1 MCWGCAKSTKKNLLC
16 FLLDLIQQKLS
27 SYVQLVVQDCL
38 QSVSGQT
45 WIRVTESSTAATTNG
60 INAMHILIPV
70 NVFVVDTYP
79 AWIVG
84 LRGLWP
90 STKIWLS
97 PPETTSSQ
105 FGCEHEKNK
114 NGLNWPKKVENLG
127 RRITLKRMAMPVEVR
142 TTQCWEMLIPLWI
155 SLSFLCPSLVKVC
168 FPLFLYFGFCLDS
181 VAFLFLPLL
190 PFIQNI
196 IIFHLLFHPYFFL
209 YFPSFVFDIFNPA
222 ILSASLPHCLFIL

>member
-1 MCWGCAKSTKKNLLC
+1 MF
-16 FLLDLIQQKLS
+16 FLLHLIKQKLS

-45 WIRVTESSTAATTNG
+45 WIRVTESSNTATTNG
-60 INAMHILIPV
+60 MIAMHIFIPV

-97 PPETTSSQ
+97 PPETTTSP
-105 FGCEHEKNK
+105 FGCEYKENE
-114 NGLNWPKKVENLG
+114 NGLNWPKKMENLG

-155 SLSFLCPSLVKVC
+155 SFSFLSPSFVKVC
-168 FPLFLYFGFCLDS
+168 FPFFPFLAS
-181 VAFLFLPLL
+181 VYILL
-190 PFIQNI
+190 PFSL
-196 IIFHLLFHPYFFL
+196 FPDYLLL
-209 YFPSFVFDIFNPA
+209 RKS
-222 ILSASLPHCLFIL
+222 S